1 MSRGYVA
8 KTDVIPAM
16 PPHTNLWID
25 DKSAPGVSSKNYHCC
40 YWFVPLQKVME
51 NRTVAHLFIEA
62 VAAELDGGIW
72 YNPNAVRSIASHVS
86 SPSLLAPYLG

>member
-1 MSRGYVA
+1 
-8 KTDVIPAM
+8 
-16 PPHTNLWID
+16 
-25 DKSAPGVSSKNYHCC
+25 
-40 YWFVPLQKVME
+40 ME